1 MSARTAL
8 VTGGTHGIG
17 RACVDR
23 LAADGWRV
31 AFTGRDVRAG
41 EEVAAASEARFLPCD
56 VTDDAALRAAVEEAA
71 ALGDGSLAGLVNNA
85 GITRRAAFGDTT
97 VEDWDELFRVN
108 ARSAYNATALCL
120 EALRRGGGA
129 IVNVASVAGDVGEE
143 GLAIYSA
150 TKGALIAFTESLA
163 LELGPAIRVNAVCPG
178 QIGTRLMRAVVDDPE
193 RRRAVERRIPVGRL
207 GTPAEVAAAVAWL
220 LSEDASFVSGAALRV
235 DGGEIAG
242 IRNEREE

>member
-17 RACVDR
+17 RACVER
-23 LAADGWRV
+23 LAADCWRV
-31 AFTGRDVRAG
+31 AFTGRDAEAG
-41 EEVAAASEARFLPCD
+41 EEVADGSGARFLPCD
-56 VTDDAALRAAVEEAA
+56 VTDDAALRAAVEEAV

-97 VEDWDELFRVN
+97 LEDWDELFRVN
-108 ARSAYNATALCL
+108 ARSAYNATAFCL
-120 EALRRGGGA
+120 EALRRDGGA

-163 LELGPAIRVNAVCPG
+163 LELGPEIRVNAVCPG

-220 LSEDASFVSGAALRV
+220 LSEEASFVSGAALRV